1 MKTRRSVFDLLVTVF
16 SALALL
22 SMFVFMV
29 LVPEGRA
36 YRTLEKSVQK
46 EDMELS
52 KLQMQYDQR
61 YDRHTTLQDEYRNAM
76 TAIERHFDQEKFLAQ
91 HAEDVSALE
100 LTFKQSH
107 HSNSV
112 YVIKDF
118 DVIARFDS
126 PKNFYTF
133 MEKINKSDWIMAV
146 KVPMTFERVGDEINA
161 IFSMNVYSLN

>member
-1 MKTRRSVFDLLVTVF
+1 MKTRRSVFGLLVTVF

-22 SMFVFMV
+22 FVFVFMV

-46 EDMELS
+46 EDTALS

-61 YDRHTTLQDEYRNAM
+61 YDRHNTLQDEYRNAM
-76 TAIERHFDQEKFLAQ
+76 KAIEHHFDQEEFLAQ
-91 HAEDVSALE
+91 HAGDVTALE

-126 PKNFYTF
+126 PKNFYTL
-133 MEKINKSDWIMAV
+133 MEHINRSEWIMALNPPLV
-146 KVPMTFERVGDEINA
+146 FERLDNEIQA
-161 IFSMNVYSLN
+161 RFSMKVYALN